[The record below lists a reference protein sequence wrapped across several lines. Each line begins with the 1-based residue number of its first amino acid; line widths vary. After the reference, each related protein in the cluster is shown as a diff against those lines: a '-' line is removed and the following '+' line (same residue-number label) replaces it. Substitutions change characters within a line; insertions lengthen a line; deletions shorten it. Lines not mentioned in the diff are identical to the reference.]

1 MKHISIGSSEV
12 NKRHIGPIVY
22 LVIVSLTASV
32 AFSISIAPKDIS
44 WINEVENWIKKE
56 NWIPDVQYH
65 PISYASFFLYENGE
79 EQFFVLTSQKEFV
92 SYMDALVGRFLTKTN
107 SSISKA
113 YLDEILS
120 TDKVLCYAHRFP
132 ARFGPFGLSG
142 SFEVGYFIL
151 EDKLGEGLEGKIIM
165 QDRRAGEYS
174 NYSVWQITDWFFW

>member
-1 MKHISIGSSEV
+1 V

-22 LVIVSLTASV
+22 LVIVTLTASV

-44 WINEVENWIKKE
+44 WIDEVENWIKKE

-79 EQFFVLTSQKEFV
+79 EQFFVLNSQKEFA
-92 SYMDALVGRFLTKTN
+92 SYMDALLGRFVAKIN
-107 SSISKA
+107 SSISRES
-113 YLDEILS
+113 LDEILS
-120 TDKVLCYAHRFP
+120 MDRVLVYGHRFP
-132 ARFGPFGLSG
+132 ESFGPLGLSG

-151 EDKLGEGLEGKIIM
+151 EDKLGEGLEGTIIM

-174 NYSVWQITDWFFW
+174 HYSVWQITDWIYGKVV

>member
-1 MKHISIGSSEV
+1 M
-12 NKRHIGPIVY
+12 NKRHIGPIIY

-79 EQFFVLTSQKEFV
+79 EQFFVPTSQKEFI
-92 SYMDALVGRFLTKTN
+92 SYMDTLVGRFLTKTRN
-107 SSISKA
+107 TISKET
-113 YLDEILS
+113 LDEILA

-132 ARFGPFGLSG
+132 ESFGPLGLSG
-142 SFEVGYFIL
+142 SFEVAYFIL

-174 NYSVWQITDWFFW
+174 NYSVWQITSWVFW